1 MTKKEYLSAL
11 DAVQVEKDKVE
22 QLERQY
28 GFSFPEI
35 VKKVISSAVETIFF
49 DDEGRIL
56 SFDEMVDAEADL
68 HVSFSKLGL
77 FPLADTGDN
86 DFIVYH
92 AADGSYSLFNIVD
105 ECAFRKRDSLDAIL

>member
-1 MTKKEYLSAL
+1 MGGKR
-11 DAVQVEKDKVE
+11 DQVERGKVE

-28 GFSFPEI
+28 GFPFPEI
-35 VKKVISSAVETIFF
+35 VAKVISRAAESIFF
-49 DDEGRIL
+49 DDDGTIL

-77 FPLADTGDN
+77 FSRADTGEN

-92 AADGSYSLFNIVD
+92 AEDGSYSLFNIVD
-105 ECAFRKRDSLDAIL
+105 ECAFRKRDSLDAMLG